1 MSFHEVYVFSLPV
14 ITAVLS
20 VVNLLFTSGIVMSY
34 DKDIK
39 DLDDKFAYVY
49 YVFNYLSSFA
59 IMFYLIYYIMKQSHS
74 AVVLVFM
81 IIIYILAL
89 SFSALLLSKSNKL
102 SNDSKRN
109 IRIALSVNFLIN
121 LFMMIITTS
130 IFYMFLSCECQPRDS
145 MSSSQRGHLSARR
158 MPSPL
163 ANISPRQQSIQ
174 Q

>member
-49 YVFNYLSSFA
+49 YMFNYLSSFA
-59 IMFYLIYYIMKQSHS
+59 IMFYLIYFLMKKRHS
-74 AVVLVFM
+74 AVAIVFM

-109 IRIALSVNFLIN
+109 IQIALSVNFLVN
-121 LFMMIITTS
+121 FFMMGITTS
-130 IFYMFLSCECQPRDS
+130 IFYMYLSCECQQRDS
-145 MSSSQRGHLSARR
+145 MSSSQRVHLPARR

-163 ANISPRQQSIQ
+163 ANNSPRQQSIQ